1 MKFVETPVFTK
12 ALRASLSDEEYR
24 SLQMVL
30 LLRPEQGALVR
41 GTGGLRKMR
50 WAGLGHGKRG
60 GYRIIYYYDSATET
74 FFMLYIYPKNAQ
86 EDLTPTQERLLAR
99 LVREEFK

>member
-24 SLQMVL
+24 SLQTVL

-60 GYRIIYYYDSATET
+60 GYRISYYYDSATET
-74 FFMLYIYPKNAQ
+74 FYMLYIYPKNAQ

>member
-1 MKFVETPVFTK
+1 MFTK

-24 SLQMVL
+24 SLQTAL

-41 GTGGLRKMR
+41 GTGGLRKIR

-60 GYRIIYYYDSATET
+60 GYRIIYYYDYYDTARET
-74 FFMLYIYPKNAQ
+74 FYMLYIYPKNAQ